1 MKTRALLLLA
11 LVPVLAA
18 ATPTKKPKDSKEPAT
33 KTQNIRTKDVTGTYR
48 ATGNESDEFSVDVV
62 QGDTGVALDFTC
74 VFGISA
80 HTCDCALEGTPAG
93 DGKWKLSGGATGT
106 FAVMGSKIL
115 VELDT
120 PAECCGAGFPGA
132 PDFKVAGAQK
142 PKLCTVKSAKT
153 TFEDAAGTATKK
165 LLAKGDKVEAFA
177 EGSEEADDVVLARA
191 SGKKRAI
198 GFLKAGD
205 LDCPGSVTKPAATP
219 EEPAP
224 TP

>member
-33 KTQNIRTKDVTGTYR
+33 KTQNIRTKDVTGTYH
-48 ATGNESDEFSVDVV
+48 ATGNGSDEFSVDVV
-62 QGDTGVALDFTC
+62 QGDTGIALDFTC

-80 HTCDCALEGTPAG
+80 HSCDCALEGTPAG
-93 DGKWKLSGGATGT
+93 DGKWKLSGGSTGT

-115 VELDT
+115 VELDS
-120 PAECCGAGFPGA
+120 AACCGAGYPGA
-132 PDFKVAGAQK
+132 PDFKVAGAGK
-142 PKLCTVKSAKT
+142 PKLCTVKAAKT
-153 TFEDAAGTATKK
+153 AFEDAEGTPTKK

-177 EGSEEADDVVLARA
+177 EGSEEANDVVLARA

-205 LDCPGSVTKPAATP
+205 LDCPGTATKPVATP
-219 EEPAP
+219 EEPAA